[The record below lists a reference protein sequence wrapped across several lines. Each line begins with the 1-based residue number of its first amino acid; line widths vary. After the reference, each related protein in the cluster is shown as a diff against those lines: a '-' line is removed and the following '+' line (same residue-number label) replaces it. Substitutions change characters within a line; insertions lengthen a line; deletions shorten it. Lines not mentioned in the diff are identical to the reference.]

1 MQFDKCKSGYENL
14 DFTTKVGQKA
24 ASQLW
29 PCSAFLF
36 IFRKDNVSRGGYA
49 TDIEREFL

>member
-24 ASQLW
+24 ESLNYGRVQLFYLYF
-29 PCSAFLF
+29 AMTMLTLTEE
-36 IFRKDNVSRGGYA
+36 A
-49 TDIEREFL
+49 MQ